1 MDGDQIPVVRQG
13 DVTGMKRGRLW
24 VPPSGGLVTLCYEVG
39 QPVLISSLRA
49 FLASCL
55 GTVIVSTPLA

>member
-1 MDGDQIPVVRQG
+1 MG
-13 DVTGMKRGRLW
+13 
-24 VPPSGGLVTLCYEVG
+24 PPSGGLSDLCYGVG

-55 GTVIVSTPLA
+55 GTVIVRTPLA